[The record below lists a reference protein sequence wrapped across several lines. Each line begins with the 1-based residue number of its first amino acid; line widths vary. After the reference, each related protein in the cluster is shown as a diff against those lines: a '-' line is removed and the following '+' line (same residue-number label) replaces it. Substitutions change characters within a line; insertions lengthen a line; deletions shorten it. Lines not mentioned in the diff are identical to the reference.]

1 MDRVGYAPRMGSA
14 PGRQKGGSEPRIGPT
29 YLTISSGFHT
39 ENLVVFPAAFVI
51 FRLAANPDGGV
62 PMPITIKLQVA
73 MSVEESGLED
83 ALAEYDELTVE
94 QLVSQILDKQ
104 IALEG
109 IEVRVLE
116 GPNSLEDYDKVR
128 EANG

>member
-1 MDRVGYAPRMGSA
+1 
-14 PGRQKGGSEPRIGPT
+14 
-29 YLTISSGFHT
+29 
-39 ENLVVFPAAFVI
+39 VFPVAFVI
-51 FRLAANPDGGV
+51 FRLAAKPCGGAAKPDGGV

-83 ALAEYDELTVE
+83 ALAEYDELTVD

-109 IEVRVLE
+109 IEVKVVE

-128 EANG
+128 EASG

>member
-1 MDRVGYAPRMGSA
+1 
-14 PGRQKGGSEPRIGPT
+14 
-29 YLTISSGFHT
+29 
-39 ENLVVFPAAFVI
+39 
-51 FRLAANPDGGV
+51 
-62 PMPITIKLQVA
+62 MPITIKLQVA

-83 ALAEYDELTVE
+83 ALAEYDELTVD

-109 IEVRVLE
+109 IEVKVVE

-128 EANG
+128 EASG

>member
-1 MDRVGYAPRMGSA
+1 M
-14 PGRQKGGSEPRIGPT
+14 
-29 YLTISSGFHT
+29 TISSGFQT
-39 ENLVVFPAAFVI
+39 ENLVVFPPAFVI
-51 FRLAANPDGGV
+51 FRLAASPDGGV
-62 PMPITIKLQVA
+62 LMPITIKLQVA

-109 IEVRVLE
+109 IEVRVVE

>member
-1 MDRVGYAPRMGSA
+1 
-14 PGRQKGGSEPRIGPT
+14 
-29 YLTISSGFHT
+29 
-39 ENLVVFPAAFVI
+39 
-51 FRLAANPDGGV
+51 
-62 PMPITIKLQVA
+62 MPITIKLQIA

-83 ALAEYDELTVE
+83 ALAEYDELTVD

-109 IEVRVLE
+109 VEVKVVE

-128 EANG
+128 EA

>member
-1 MDRVGYAPRMGSA
+1 
-14 PGRQKGGSEPRIGPT
+14 
-29 YLTISSGFHT
+29 
-39 ENLVVFPAAFVI
+39 
-51 FRLAANPDGGV
+51 
-62 PMPITIKLQVA
+62 MPITIKLQVA

-83 ALAEYDELTVE
+83 ALAEYDELTVD
-94 QLVSQILDKQ
+94 QLISQILDKQ

-109 IEVRVLE
+109 IEVRVVE

>member
-1 MDRVGYAPRMGSA
+1 
-14 PGRQKGGSEPRIGPT
+14 
-29 YLTISSGFHT
+29 
-39 ENLVVFPAAFVI
+39 
-51 FRLAANPDGGV
+51 
-62 PMPITIKLQVA
+62 MPITIKLQVA

-83 ALAEYDELTVE
+83 ALAEYDELTVD

-104 IALEG
+104 IALEA
-109 IEVRVLE
+109 IEVKVVE

>member
-1 MDRVGYAPRMGSA
+1 
-14 PGRQKGGSEPRIGPT
+14 
-29 YLTISSGFHT
+29 
-39 ENLVVFPAAFVI
+39 
-51 FRLAANPDGGV
+51 
-62 PMPITIKLQVA
+62 MPITIKLQVA